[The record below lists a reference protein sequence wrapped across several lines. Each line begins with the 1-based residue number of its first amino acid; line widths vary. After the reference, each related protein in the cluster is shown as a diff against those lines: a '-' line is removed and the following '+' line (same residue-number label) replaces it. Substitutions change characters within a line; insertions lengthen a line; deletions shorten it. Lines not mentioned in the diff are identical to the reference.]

1 MPGRS
6 GCAALALGTALLAAL
21 GTAPAFAD
29 PPDQT
34 AKTCMDEAARFQN
47 ALASIPLPPD
57 EREEIERTLVHAH
70 EEAKGGNATACH
82 NALGRAQHFVEEAGG
97 RPVVADA
104 PVPAASAASAP
115 ATVAPAMRPPAPS
128 GPVSPELAQ
137 LLVQAGLTEAEGATV
152 ANADGETVG
161 AVDRVARSRDGRR
174 TFLVVG
180 IGGFLGIGERDVA
193 LPLEAFRPGVK
204 QLNLAGYDRPALE
217 GLPAYDP
224 ADALAVVPPAAGNAP
239 PD

>member
-21 GTAPAFAD
+21 GPAFAD

-34 AKTCMDEAARFQN
+34 AMACMDEAARFQN

-57 EREEIERTLVHAH
+57 EREEIGRTLVHAH
-70 EEAKGGNATACH
+70 EEAKGGNATACR
-82 NALGRAQHFVEEAGG
+82 NALGRAQHFVDEAGG
-97 RPVVADA
+97 RPAVAEA

-137 LLVQAGLTEAEGATV
+137 LLVPAGLTEAEGATV

-161 AVDRVARSRDGRR
+161 AVDRVARSRDGRQ

-180 IGGFLGIGERDVA
+180 VGGFLGIGEREVA

-204 QLNLAGYDRPALE
+204 QLTLAGYDRPALE
-217 GLPAYDP
+217 GLPAYDA
-224 ADALAVVPPAAGNAP
+224 ADSLAVAPAPPAKKT

>member
-97 RPVVADA
+97 RPMLAEI
-104 PVPAASAASAP
+104 
-115 ATVAPAMRPPAPS
+115 PAPQS
-128 GPVSPELAQ
+128 PVSTGIAQ
-137 LLVQAGLTEAEGATV
+137 LLAQAGLTEAAGATV

-204 QLNLAGYDRPALE
+204 QLTLAGYDRPALE

-224 ADALAVVPPAAGNAP
+224 ADALAVAPPAAGNAP